1 MGKGRAIDKNLQT
14 KRAALRERCQLFAA
28 LRERC
33 HCCMRERLRARVQF
47 ATGNAVAKQESGLTV
62 LPVCG
67 RA

>member
-14 KRAALRERCQLFAA
+14 KRASLRERCQLFAA

-33 HCCMRERLRARVQF
+33 HCCMRERQRARLLF
-47 ATGNAVAKQESGLTV
+47 AAGNAAAKQESGLTV